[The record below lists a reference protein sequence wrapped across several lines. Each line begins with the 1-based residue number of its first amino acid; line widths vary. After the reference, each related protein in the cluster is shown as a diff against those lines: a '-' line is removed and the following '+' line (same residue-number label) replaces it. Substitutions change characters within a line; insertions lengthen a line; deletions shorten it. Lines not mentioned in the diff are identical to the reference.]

1 MRGLVRSTA
10 LLGAGSAATVVAA
23 LLRAKVLAAWLGPQ
37 GTGVM
42 AQLATLTAVLVPLA
56 TLGIGNGVVALIA
69 EARGKGDLARVA
81 RIERTAHSLTWGIGG
96 SLAVLT
102 ALASPWL
109 APAILEG
116 RAYAWVVV
124 VGAACVPLSAVASL
138 RISMLQGHEAIRSMA
153 GLNAAIAGV
162 SIASIL
168 PLAWFLGL
176 TGAVIQ
182 LLVVALAYAWL
193 SGRALGPHAAPARA
207 AEAAP
212 GSAEAGAGGGGE
224 APGAGPVRPSRIDR
238 SLLPPLLRYGGS
250 ALLVGLSS
258 TLTLLVLRSILVR
271 RLGLAENGIYQV
283 CVGVSGLYMPLI
295 LNSITATVWPQ
306 IAAERDDARVVETM
320 QQAARLAFLLMT
332 GVAATVLI
340 AAPVAIPL
348 LYSSRF
354 LPALSLLPLQFVGDY
369 FRTGA
374 WMFGVWL
381 VPRNRLRP
389 WVLFDV
395 IYGLVLLGAFLL
407 LVGRVG
413 TRSVVLAYVAAHVSH
428 SVLHYVLAR
437 RSIGFHLGAAN
448 RRLLLGSAALL
459 LGLAA
464 WTPHD
469 LRGSAVALLAACAWA
484 GLVVRPR
491 EWRAAWTRGRALLP
505 GAR

>member
-1 MRGLVRSTA
+1 
-10 LLGAGSAATVVAA
+10 
-23 LLRAKVLAAWLGPQ
+23 
-37 GTGVM
+37 M

-56 TLGIGNGVVALIA
+56 TLGVGNGVVSLIA

-81 RIERTAHSLTWGIGG
+81 RIERTALTLTWMIGG
-96 SLAVLT
+96 ALAVIT

-162 SIASIL
+162 GVASIL

-176 TGAVIQ
+176 TGAVLQ

-193 SGRALGPHAAPARA
+193 TGRALKPHAAEARA
-207 AEAAP
+207 AEAARP
-212 GSAEAGAGGGGE
+212 AAAERGAPSR
-224 APGAGPVRPSRIDR
+224 APRIDR
-238 SLLPPLLRYGGS
+238 SLLPALLRYGGS

-271 RLGLAENGIYQV
+271 RMGLAENGIYQV
-283 CVGVSGLYMPLI
+283 CVGISGLYMPLI

-306 IAAERDDARVVETM
+306 IAAERDNARVIETM
-320 QQAARLAFLLMT
+320 QQAVRLAYLLMT
-332 GVAATVLI
+332 GVAAAVLI
-340 AAPVAIPL
+340 AAPIAIPV

-354 LPALSLLPLQFVGDY
+354 LPALALLPLQFVGDY

-395 IYGLVLLGAFLL
+395 IYGVVLLVAFLL

-413 TRSVVLAYVAAHVSH
+413 TTSVVLAYVAAHVSH
-428 SVLHYVLAR
+428 AVLHYALAR
-437 RSIGFHLGAAN
+437 RSLGFRLGPAN

-459 LGLAA
+459 LGLVA

-469 LRGSAVALLAACAWA
+469 VRGSALAALGAVAWA
-484 GLVVRPR
+484 VLVVRPG
-491 EWRAAWTRGRALLP
+491 EWRAAWTRGRSLLP

>member
-1 MRGLVRSTA
+1 MRRLVRSTA

-56 TLGIGNGVVALIA
+56 TLGVGNGVVSMVA
-69 EARGKGDLARVA
+69 EARGQGDLARVA
-81 RIERTAHSLTWGIGG
+81 RIERTALTLAWMVGG
-96 SLAVLT
+96 ALAVVT

-138 RISMLQGHEAIRSMA
+138 RISMLQGHGAIRSMA
-153 GLNAAIAGV
+153 GLNAAIASVGV
-162 SIASIL
+162 ASIL

-176 TGAVIQ
+176 TGAVLQ
-182 LLVVALAYAWL
+182 LLIVGLAHAWL
-193 SGRALGPHAAPARA
+193 SGRALRPHAAEALD
-207 AEAAP
+207 AEAQGATRAP
-212 GSAEAGAGGGGE
+212 
-224 APGAGPVRPSRIDR
+224 RIDR
-238 SLLPPLLRYGGS
+238 ALFPPLLRYGGS

-283 CVGVSGLYMPLI
+283 CVGISGLYMPLI

-306 IAAERDDARVVETM
+306 IAAERDNARVIETM
-320 QQAARLAFLLMT
+320 QQAVRLAYLLMT
-332 GVAATVLI
+332 GVAAAVLI
-340 AAPVAIPL
+340 AAPIAIPV

-354 LPALSLLPLQFVGDY
+354 LPALALLPLQFVGDY

-395 IYGLVLLGAFLL
+395 IYGLVLLVAFLL

-428 SVLHYVLAR
+428 AVLHYALAR
-437 RSIGFHLGAAN
+437 RSLGFRMGPAN

-459 LGLAA
+459 LGLVA

-469 LRGSAVALLAACAWA
+469 LRGSALAAVAACAWA
-484 GLVVRPR
+484 VLVVRPR
-491 EWRAAWTRGRALLP
+491 EWRAAWSRRRSLLP
-505 GAR
+505 GERQ

>member
-1 MRGLVRSTA
+1 VRRLVRSTA

-23 LLRAKVLAAWLGPQ
+23 ILRAKVLATWLGPQ
-37 GTGVM
+37 GTGVI

-96 SLAVLT
+96 SLAVIT

-162 SIASIL
+162 GIASIL

-193 SGRALGPHAAPARA
+193 SGRVLRPHGASARA
-207 AEAAP
+207 AEA
-212 GSAEAGAGGGGE
+212 GGAGAARASVA
-224 APGAGPVRPSRIDR
+224 APARPPRIDR

-250 ALLVGLSS
+250 SLLVGLSS
-258 TLTLLVLRSILVR
+258 TLTLLILRSILVK

-332 GVAATVLI
+332 GVAAAVLI

-428 SVLHYVLAR
+428 SVLHYLLAR

-469 LRGSAVALLAACAWA
+469 LRGSALALLAACAWA

-491 EWRAAWTRGRALLP
+491 EWRAAWARGRAILP